1 MRYLRILTNAAVGG
15 VLAATYL
22 VVLVLQINPQVP
34 TVSAATWRWFVALVT
49 FYGLYASVAI
59 YLAILV
65 IDVFSPRPVRPAWFS
80 VRLIG
85 WVAAVCAAA
94 ASAVMWGNLASFRA
108 VLGDVAAERMRQ
120 GALATSVFAGVL
132 VVVIA
137 IRYSFGRRGS
147 RPAAALLLVAMA
159 LSVVMPLWLRGPGDL
174 PVPAPRLVAPR
185 LQLPAAK
192 PRVRLLLLDGAS
204 LGFIRQRVAAGQLP
218 NFGRMLYFGAA
229 TDLAALKPTQAAA
242 IWAAAATGKYPPKNG
257 IRSNAMYR
265 VRPDDGDVVDLLPDY
280 CFAYALI
287 NQGFIRSDRLTAAA
301 LRARPFWDILADYGI
316 MTGLANWPLT
326 FPAHTELGYVVS
338 DRFDEGSSSPWR
350 LADARAGDPTTA
362 ADIARDAFDAWQTRP
377 WREVVSS
384 SGGSGGSAGSAG
396 DDAEPVGP
404 VSVAVRADRAYA
416 DAAAQ
421 LDADFAPRLTAVRYS
436 GLDALGHNYLRETQP
451 ELFGESARDPQARSP
466 LDRYYGVIDA
476 EVGRSI
482 ARLRPG
488 DLLLVVSGFGM
499 APESLAKRLLA
510 RRMSWL
516 LGWPQWSGTHE
527 RAPDGFLLAYGSHV
541 AAGQVPRGAI
551 VDLAPTVL
559 FYLGLSVGRDMD
571 GFVRTDLFQHT
582 YIAEHP
588 VSYISTYER

>member
-1 MRYLRILTNAAVGG
+1 
-15 VLAATYL
+15 
-22 VVLVLQINPQVP
+22 
-34 TVSAATWRWFVALVT
+34 VT
-49 FYGLYASVAI
+49 FYGLYATVAI

-65 IDVFSPRPVRPAWFS
+65 FDVFSPRPLRPAWFS
-80 VRLIG
+80 VRLMG
-85 WVAAVCAAA
+85 WVAAVCAGSAA
-94 ASAVMWGNLASFRA
+94 AVRWGNLASFRA

-120 GALATSVFAGVL
+120 GAFATSLFAGVMVI
-132 VVVIA
+132 VVA
-137 IRYSFGRRGS
+137 IRYSFGPRGR
-147 RPAAALLLVAMA
+147 RPAAALLLLAMGLSAVA
-159 LSVVMPLWLRGPGDL
+159 PLWSRGPGEL
-174 PVPAPRLVAPR
+174 PLPAPQLRAPR
-185 LQLPAAK
+185 LQLPAAQ
-192 PRVRLLLLDGAS
+192 PRVRLVVLDGAS

-229 TDLAALKPTQAAA
+229 ADLAALKPTQAAA
-242 IWAAAATGKYPPKNG
+242 IWAAGATGKYAPKNG
-257 IRSNAMYR
+257 IRSNALYR
-265 VRPDDGDVVDLLPDY
+265 VREDDGDVVDLLPDF

-287 NQGFIRSDRLTAAA
+287 NQGFIRSYRLTAASM
-301 LRARPFWDILADYGI
+301 RARPFWDILADYGI

-326 FPAHTELGYVVS
+326 FPAETELGYVVS

-350 LADARAGDPTTA
+350 LADPRAGYPTTA
-362 ADIARDAFDAWQTRP
+362 ADIAREAFDAWQARP
-377 WREVVSS
+377 WRDVVS
-384 SGGSGGSAGSAG
+384 ASAG
-396 DDAEPVGP
+396 DDDEPMGP

-421 LDADFAPRLTAVRYS
+421 LDADFAPRLTALRYS

-466 LDRYYGVIDA
+466 LDRYYAVIDA
-476 EVGRSI
+476 EVGRSM

-510 RRMSWL
+510 RRLSWL

-541 AAGQVPRGAI
+541 AAGQVPRGTI
-551 VDLAPTVL
+551 VDLTPTLL